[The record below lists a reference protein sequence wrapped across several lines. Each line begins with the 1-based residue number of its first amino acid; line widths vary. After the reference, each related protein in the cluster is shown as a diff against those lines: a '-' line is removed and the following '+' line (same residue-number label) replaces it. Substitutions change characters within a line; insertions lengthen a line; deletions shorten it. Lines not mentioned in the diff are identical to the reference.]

1 MNSNDGLSFSSAIDT
16 REFDKGLSHI
26 EESINQ
32 VASSVESESARIQS
46 LFSDI
51 PKIDL
56 NMSSIGNLDEVE
68 LGFQQVGRVIE
79 ENRAA
84 ITELEAKYRD
94 LKQACGDAYKAGNFD
109 ESVALSKD
117 MKAVEHVIN
126 ARKRA
131 IREAEKYDAEL
142 VELCKQM
149 NKEAAEA
156 EKERQKQEKAAA
168 ALERKEKA
176 ANSLRRRIRELTMEA
191 AALRDAAQ
199 AEGREIDK
207 TTGRYR
213 EVIEEL
219 GRLQDI
225 QGDIRQAG
233 SVFANDENQF
243 AGVISGLTGL
253 SGAFS
258 AAQGAVGLF
267 AGENEHLQ
275 EIMLKVQSLMA
286 ITMGLQQVQQTLN
299 KDSAFSLVTLN
310 SLKKIWNK
318 LLGESASA
326 QTTEAAATEADTAA
340 QTQHATATATDA
352 AATEADTAATNANNA
367 ATTTG
372 TGVTAAN
379 TTATQGA
386 TAAQNAHTGA
396 MVAGTIATK
405 TMAVA
410 MRVLKL
416 ALISTGIG
424 ALIVLVGEL
433 VSWITD
439 LVTSEDEATKHAEKL
454 GEVNKEANK
463 TYMEQK
469 VKLDDN
475 IRACQNFKGT
485 KEQERKKVEELNN
498 EYGSAL
504 GYYDSLDQ
512 WERVLIERGPKY
524 LELLRMKA
532 ERQGVLNAM
541 VAAYVDMLDMKARAE
556 RGDFDRSWIN
566 PARWFGHS
574 NQYRKDHAET
584 EIDEVKDA
592 VADYQYWQEKLKEED
607 ERLAK
612 FEEENHFDEIHI
624 DPKAKSIN
632 GKSGSSK
639 TFDPKAAAREQKKL
653 LDEYKKAV
661 QEYIRDTNNAISQ
674 AMIDGMEAGY
684 YKELTTIRKQGADR
698 ESAWKQQLL
707 QLAQTLRDNTHA
719 YFMTKKGATEDAW
732 EASAEGQ
739 RSLEDWVTE
748 LLKDPA
754 ISSNYEQGLRDIH
767 DSIDHSF
774 AEVRDKYMNQLID
787 EFGTYNQKFDK
798 LSVEWQKKIAFIST
812 TFPDFLPEA
821 LKQMEE
827 AFASLKAEDFKKTI
841 NWDVVFGDLENQSL
855 QSLQFSLDKVRQ
867 YFDNEKN
874 SMSVE
879 QIKTF
884 QEAITAMENEI
895 ASRNPFTALHK
906 SFTDISTAKDELVAA
921 LAELATAQREL
932 NAAEQEYNDA
942 LRAKN
947 EIIERID
954 NGELAADCQELTD
967 ANNRLASSTT
977 TLANAQQKN
986 AQAEQRTLT
995 ARNNVTKSY
1004 KTFATNLKS
1013 AGGVVTDLGGKASR
1027 LARVFSD
1034 DVANGMDKALG
1045 FIDEVLGA
1053 TSDVISAIGDV
1064 GKSVTKGMEGVVDG
1078 MSSSVQGASQATA
1091 TSISTV
1097 EKASVILTVISAAL
1111 QIATAIASLFNN
1123 DDEKQEEIERL
1134 QERIDQLQW
1143 ELDNADAMRLQSNTA
1158 NAIEK
1163 LRQCY
1168 ADATAEVLKLH
1179 GVTANSSMWARWF
1192 AQARYSADIYAKS
1205 IEKIADY
1212 WAGVSYTADK
1222 ALGSKKYDESRKQL
1236 ENLAEQQILL
1246 QKQINAESG
1255 KKDSDSGKIQDWRN
1269 QIAEIAEE
1277 MATIIN
1283 EMLEDIVGQSATEL
1297 STTLGDAFFE
1307 AVKAGEDAME
1317 SWHKKVNEIVADI
1330 LKRMLITKYIE
1341 PEIGKIFDKY
1351 KTKWFGTDGSFKGIQ
1366 AVIDS
1371 ADGLAN
1377 DIDKVGENF
1386 NQIWQGLSGS
1396 LGKWFEEDSE
1406 RTGTERGI
1414 ATASQDSVDENNA
1427 RLTTIQGHTYT
1438 LVQGVND
1445 LNTVGNQILDKVA
1458 GIEDN
1463 TAKTKDE
1470 ITEMRKDVKQLKDTV
1485 EDITTQ
1491 GIRLKN

>member
-16 REFDKGLSHI
+16 SEFDKGLAHI
-26 EESINQ
+26 ENSINQ

-46 LFSDI
+46 LFTDI

-56 NMSSIGNLDEVE
+56 NMSAIGNLDEVE

-84 ITELEAKYRD
+84 IAELEAKYRD
-94 LKQACGDAYKAGNFD
+94 LKAAAGEAYESGNFD
-109 ESVALSKD
+109 ESVSLMDNAR
-117 MKAVEHVIN
+117 AVEKVIN

-131 IREAEKYDAEL
+131 ISEAEKYDAEL
-142 VELCKQM
+142 VQLCTEM
-149 NKEAAEA
+149 NKEAAAAEA
-156 EKERQKQEKAAA
+156 ERQKQEKAKD
-168 ALERKEKA
+168 ALEKKEKA
-176 ANSLRRRIRELTMEA
+176 ANSLRTRIRELTMEA
-191 AALRDAAQ
+191 AALREAAQ
-199 AEGREIDK
+199 AEGQEIDK

-213 EVIEEL
+213 EIIEEL

-225 QGDIRQAG
+225 QGDIRSAG

-318 LLGESASA
+318 LLGESASTQA
-326 QTTEAAATEADTAA
+326 TEATATEAATAA

-352 AATEADTAATNANNA
+352 AATEADTAATEAHNA
-367 ATTTG
+367 ATATG
-372 TGVTAAN
+372 AGVTATG
-379 TTATQGA
+379 TTATQAA

-405 TMAVA
+405 AMSVA

-439 LVTSEDEATKHAEKL
+439 LVTAEDDATKHTQEL
-454 GEVNKEANK
+454 TEIHKEAGK
-463 TYMEQK
+463 TYAEEK
-469 VKLDDN
+469 IALEDN
-475 IRACQNFKGT
+475 IKACKNFHGT
-485 KEQERKKVEELNN
+485 KEQEKKKVDELNSK
-498 EYGSAL
+498 YGESL
-504 GYYDSLDQ
+504 GYYDSLEQ
-512 WERVLIERGPKY
+512 WERVLTERGPAYCK
-524 LELLRMKA
+524 LLQLKA
-532 ERQGVLNAM
+532 ERQGILNK
-541 VAAYVDMLDMKARAE
+541 YVESYCDLLEVQHKAE
-556 RGDFDRSWIN
+556 NGDYDAW
-566 PARWFGHS
+566 
-574 NQYRKDHAET
+574 YRTKAGDLKKRQE
-584 EIDEVKDA
+584 EIDKAKSVTDQWEAELRRQDAIIEQFQKDNNLDEV
-592 VADYQYWQEKLKEED
+592 
-607 ERLAK
+607 
-612 FEEENHFDEIHI
+612 HI
-624 DPKAKSIN
+624 DPKAKTI
-632 GKSGSSK
+632 KGSSKGSTGK

-661 QEYIRDTNNAISQ
+661 QEYIRDTNDAITQ

-684 YKELTTIRKQGADR
+684 YKELTTIRKQGQDR
-698 ESAWKQQLL
+698 ENAWKQQLL

-732 EASAEGQ
+732 ESSDEGK
-739 RSLEDWVTE
+739 RSLEDWVAE
-748 LLKDPA
+748 LLKDPT
-754 ISSNYEQGLRDIH
+754 ISSNYEQGLNDIH
-767 DSIDHSF
+767 ESVNRSIAD
-774 AEVRDKYMNQLID
+774 VREKYMNQLID

-798 LSVEWQKKIAFIST
+798 LAIEWQKKIGFIGT

-821 LKQMEE
+821 IKQMDE

-855 QSLQFSLDKVRQ
+855 QSLQYSLDKVKQ
-867 YFDNEKN
+867 YFDREKN

-884 QEAITAMENEI
+884 QEAITSMEDEI
-895 ASRNPFTALHK
+895 ASRNPFTAMHK
-906 SFTDISTAKDELVAA
+906 SFTDISTAKEELVNALAA
-921 LAELATAQREL
+921 LAESQREL
-932 NAAEQEYNDA
+932 NTATDEYNA
-942 LRAKN
+942 AMNARR
-947 EIIERID
+947 EILDQID
-954 NGELAADCQELTD
+954 NGELAEDCQELTD
-967 ANNRLASSTT
+967 ANARLAASTT

-995 ARNNVTKSY
+995 ARNNITKSY

-1013 AGGVVTDLGGKASR
+1013 AGGVVTDIGGKASR
-1027 LARVFSD
+1027 LARIFSD
-1034 DVANGMDKALG
+1034 DVANGMDKALD

-1053 TSDVISAIGDV
+1053 TADVISAIGDV

-1111 QIATAIASLFNN
+1111 QIATAIANLFNN

-1143 ELDNADAMRLQSNTA
+1143 ELDNADAMRLQENTV
-1158 NAIEK
+1158 NAVAK
-1163 LRQCY
+1163 LKQVY
-1168 ADATAEVLKLH
+1168 AEATTEILRLH
-1179 GVTANSSMWARWF
+1179 GVTEKSSIWAKWITQ
-1192 AQARYSADIYAKS
+1192 AQYSADIYAKT

-1212 WAGVSYTADK
+1212 WGQVSYTADK

-1236 ENLAEQQILL
+1236 ENLAEQQLLL
-1246 QKQINAESG
+1246 QKQINEENS
-1255 KKDSDSGKIQDWRN
+1255 KKHTDNGKIQDWQN
-1269 QIAEIAEE
+1269 QIAELAEE

-1283 EMLEDIVGQSATEL
+1283 EMLEDIIGQSATEL
-1297 STTLGDAFFE
+1297 SSTLGDAFFE
-1307 AVKAGEDAME
+1307 AVQAGEDAME
-1317 SWHKKVNEIVADI
+1317 SWRKKTNEIVADI
-1330 LKRMLITKYIE
+1330 LKRMLITQYLE
-1341 PEIGKIFDKY
+1341 PKIGEIFDKY

-1366 AVIDS
+1366 SVIDS
-1371 ADGLAN
+1371 ANNLAN
-1377 DIDKVGENF
+1377 DINNVGEDF

-1396 LGKWFEEDSE
+1396 LGKWFEDDAE
-1406 RTGTERGI
+1406 RSGTERGI

-1438 LVQGVND
+1438 LVQGVSE
-1445 LNTVGNQILDKVA
+1445 LNTTGNQILEKVA
-1458 GIEDN
+1458 GIEEN

-1470 ITEMRKDVKQLKDTV
+1470 ISEMRKDVKTLKDSV
-1485 EDITTQ
+1485 ENLSTQ

>member
-1 MNSNDGLSFSSAIDT
+1 MNSNEGLSFSSSIETSD
-16 REFDKGLSHI
+16 FDKGLAHI
-26 EESINQ
+26 ENGINQ

-46 LFSDI
+46 LFTDI

-56 NMSSIGNLDEVE
+56 NMSAIGNLDEVE
-68 LGFQQVGRVIE
+68 LGFQQVGRIIE

-84 ITELEAKYRD
+84 ITELEAKYRE
-94 LKQACGDAYKAGNFD
+94 LKTAAGEAFESGNFD
-109 ESVALSKD
+109 ESVSIMDNAR
-117 MKAVEHVIN
+117 AVEKVIN

-156 EKERQKQEKAAA
+156 EKERQKQDKARE
-168 ALERKEKA
+168 ALEKKEKA
-176 ANSLRRRIRELTMEA
+176 ANSLRTRIRELTMEA

-207 TTGRYR
+207 STGRYR
-213 EVIEEL
+213 EIIEEL

-225 QGDIRQAG
+225 QGDIRAAG

-286 ITMGLQQVQQTLN
+286 ITMGLQQIQQTLN

-318 LLGESASA
+318 LLGESTSA
-326 QTTEAAATEADTAA
+326 QTAEAAATEADTAA

-352 AATEADTAATNANNA
+352 AATEADTAATNANNT

-405 TMAVA
+405 AMSVA

-439 LVTSEDEATKHAEKL
+439 LVTSEDEATKHTEAL
-454 GEVNKEANK
+454 TEVHKEAGK
-463 TYMEQK
+463 TYAEEK
-469 VKLDDN
+469 IALEDN
-475 IRACQNFKGT
+475 IKMCKTFHGT
-485 KEQERKKVEELNN
+485 KEQEKKKVDELNSK
-498 EYGSAL
+498 YGEAL
-504 GYYDSLDQ
+504 GYYDSLEQ
-512 WERVLIERGPKY
+512 WERVLTERGPAYCK
-524 LELLRMKA
+524 LLQLKA
-532 ERQGVLNAM
+532 ERQGILNK
-541 VAAYVDMLDMKARAE
+541 YVESYCDLLEVQHKAE
-556 RGDFDRSWIN
+556 NGDYDAW
-566 PARWFGHS
+566 
-574 NQYRKDHAET
+574 YRTKAGDLKKRQE
-584 EIDEVKDA
+584 EIDKAKKITDQWEDDLHRQDA
-592 VADYQYWQEKLKEED
+592 IIEQFQRDNNL
-607 ERLAK
+607 
-612 FEEENHFDEIHI
+612 DEIHI
-624 DPKAKSIN
+624 DPKSKSIN
-632 GKSGSSK
+632 GKSRNGSGK
-639 TFDPKAAAREQKKL
+639 TFDPKAAAREQNKL
-653 LDEYKKAV
+653 LDEYKKAR
-661 QEYIRDTNNAISQ
+661 QEYIRDTNNSISQ

-684 YKELTTIRKQGADR
+684 HKELTAIRKQGADR
-698 ESAWKQQLL
+698 EAAWKQQLL

-732 EASAEGQ
+732 ESSDEGK
-739 RSLEDWVTE
+739 RTLEDWVAE
-748 LLKDPA
+748 LLKDPT
-754 ISSNYEQGLRDIH
+754 ISSNYEQGLNDIH
-767 DSIDHSF
+767 ESVNRSIAD
-774 AEVRDKYMNQLID
+774 VREKYMNQLID

-798 LSVEWQKKIAFIST
+798 LAIEWQKKIGFIGT

-821 LKQMEE
+821 IKQMDE

-855 QSLQFSLDKVRQ
+855 PSLQYSLDKVKQ
-867 YFDNEKN
+867 YFDREKN

-884 QEAITAMENEI
+884 QEAITSMEDEI
-895 ASRNPFTALHK
+895 ASRNPFTAMHK
-906 SFTDISTAKDELVAA
+906 SFTDISTAKEELVNALAA
-921 LAELATAQREL
+921 LAESQREL
-932 NAAEQEYNDA
+932 NTATDEYNA
-942 LRAKN
+942 AMNARR
-947 EIIERID
+947 EILDQID
-954 NGELAADCQELTD
+954 NGELAEDCQELTD
-967 ANNRLASSTT
+967 ANARLATSTT

-1027 LARVFSD
+1027 LARIFSD
-1034 DVANGMDKALG
+1034 DVANGMDKALD
-1045 FIDEVLGA
+1045 FIDEVLDA
-1053 TSDVISAIGDV
+1053 ASDVISAIGDV
-1064 GKSVTKGMEGVVDG
+1064 GKSVSKGVAATADAAGTAT
-1078 MSSSVQGASQATA
+1078 QATAQATA

-1111 QIATAIASLFNN
+1111 QIATAIANLFNN

-1143 ELDNADAMRLQSNTA
+1143 ELDNADAMRLQSNSA
-1158 NAIEK
+1158 NAVEK

-1168 ADATAEVLKLH
+1168 ADATTEILKLH
-1179 GVTANSSMWARWF
+1179 GITGQSLNSWTSWWGRVI
-1192 AQARYSADIYAKS
+1192 YSSEIYAKS
-1205 IEKIADY
+1205 VEKIADY
-1212 WAGVSYTADK
+1212 WASVGYTADK

-1246 QKQINAESG
+1246 QKQINAENS
-1255 KKDSDSGKIQDWRN
+1255 KKDTDNGKIQDWQN
-1269 QIAEIAEE
+1269 QIAELAEE

-1283 EMLEDIVGQSATEL
+1283 EMLEDIVGQSASEL
-1297 STTLGDAFFE
+1297 SSTLGDAFFE
-1307 AVKAGEDAME
+1307 AVQAGEDAME
-1317 SWHKKVNEIVADI
+1317 SWRKKTNEIVADI
-1330 LKRMLITKYIE
+1330 LKRMLITQYLE
-1341 PEIGKIFDKY
+1341 PKIGEIFDKY

-1366 AVIDS
+1366 SVIDS
-1371 ADGLAN
+1371 ADSLAN
-1377 DIDKVGENF
+1377 DINNVGEDF

-1396 LGKWFEEDSE
+1396 LGKWFEDDSE
-1406 RTGTERGI
+1406 RSGTERGI

-1438 LVQGVND
+1438 LVQGVNE
-1445 LNTVGNQILDKVA
+1445 LNTTGNQILEKVA
-1458 GIEDN
+1458 GIEEN

-1470 ITEMRKDVKQLKDTV
+1470 ISEMRKDVKMLKDSV
-1485 EDITTQ
+1485 ENLSTQ

>member
-16 REFDKGLSHI
+16 SEFDKGLSHI

-46 LFSDI
+46 LFTDI

-79 ENRAA
+79 ANQAA

-94 LKQACGDAYKAGNFD
+94 LKQACGEAYDAGNFD
-109 ESVALSKD
+109 ESVSLSND
-117 MKAVEHVIN
+117 MRAVEKVIN

-168 ALERKEKA
+168 ALERKEKI

-286 ITMGLQQVQQTLN
+286 ITMGLQQVQQMLN

-310 SLKKIWNK
+310 SLKRIWNK
-318 LLGESASA
+318 LLGQSASA
-326 QTTEAAATEADTAA
+326 QTADAAATEANTAA

-352 AATEADTAATNANNA
+352 AATEADTAATSANNA

-386 TAAQNAHTGA
+386 TAATNAHTGA
-396 MVAGTIATK
+396 MVAGTVATK
-405 TMAVA
+405 AMSVA

-424 ALIVLVGEL
+424 ALVVLVGEL

-439 LVTSEDEATKHAEKL
+439 LVTAEDEATKHTEAL
-454 GEVNKEANK
+454 TEVHKEAGK
-463 TYMEQK
+463 TYAEEK
-469 VKLDDN
+469 IALEDN
-475 IRACQNFKGT
+475 IKMCQTFKGT
-485 KEQERKKVEELNN
+485 KEQERKKVDELNSK
-498 EYGSAL
+498 YGEAL
-504 GYYDSLDQ
+504 GYYDSLEQ
-512 WERVLIERGPKY
+512 WERVLTERGPAYCK
-524 LELLRMKA
+524 LLQLKA
-532 ERQGVLNAM
+532 ERQGILNK
-541 VAAYVDMLDMKARAE
+541 YVESYCDLLEVQHKAENGDYDAWYRTKAGDLKKRQEEIDKAE
-556 RGDFDRSWIN
+556 RITDQWEADLRRQDAIIEQF
-566 PARWFGHS
+566 
-574 NQYRKDHAET
+574 QKDNN
-584 EIDEVKDA
+584 
-592 VADYQYWQEKLKEED
+592 L
-607 ERLAK
+607 
-612 FEEENHFDEIHI
+612 DEIHI

-632 GKSGSSK
+632 GKSGSGK

-653 LDEYKKAV
+653 LDEYRQAV

-698 ESAWKQQLL
+698 EAAWKQQLL
-707 QLAQTLRDNTHA
+707 QLAQTLRDTTHA

-767 DSIDHSF
+767 DSIDRSF

-798 LSVEWQKKIAFIST
+798 LTIEWQKKIAFIST
-812 TFPDFLPEA
+812 TFPEFLPEA

-867 YFDNEKN
+867 YFDREKN

-921 LAELATAQREL
+921 LGELAEAQREL
-932 NAAEQEYNDA
+932 NTAEQEYRDA
-942 LRAKN
+942 LQAKN

-977 TLANAQQKN
+977 TLANAQQRN

-1004 KTFATNLKS
+1004 KLFATNLKS
-1013 AGGVVTDLGGKASR
+1013 AGGVVTNLGGKASR

-1045 FIDEVLGA
+1045 FIDEVMEA
-1053 TSDVISAIGDV
+1053 TTDVISAIGDV

-1143 ELDNADAMRLQSNTA
+1143 ELDNADAVRLQSNTA
-1158 NAIEK
+1158 DAVEK
-1163 LRQCY
+1163 LRRCY
-1168 ADATAEVLKLH
+1168 ADATAEILKLH
-1179 GVTANSSMWARWF
+1179 GVTANSSFGAQWF
-1192 AQARYSADIYAKS
+1192 AQAAYSADIYAKS

-1222 ALGSKKYDESRKQL
+1222 ALGSKKYDESRQQL
-1236 ENLAEQQILL
+1236 KNLAEQQILL
-1246 QKQINAESG
+1246 QKQINAESD
-1255 KKDSDSGKIQDWRN
+1255 KKDSDSGKIQDWKN

-1330 LKRMLITKYIE
+1330 LKRMIITQYLE

-1377 DIDKVGENF
+1377 DINKVGENF
-1386 NQIWQGLSGS
+1386 NQMWQGLSGS

-1438 LVQGVND
+1438 LVQGVNE
-1445 LNTVGNQILDKVA
+1445 LNAVGNQILEKVA
-1458 GIEDN
+1458 GIEEN
-1463 TAKTKDE
+1463 TSKTKDE
-1470 ITEMRKDVKQLKDTV
+1470 ITEMRKDVKHLKDTV
-1485 EDITTQ
+1485 DDITTQ